1 MLTWKDFLALCRK
14 TKLSIAKLNG
24 ALSSILAMKSMFP
37 TGEMP
42 CFQFKSTS
50 ELMES
55 SKKATRIFK
64 TPITVK
70 RSCTI
75 SANIIFHYVSVSKD
89 LDTTQKW

>member
-24 ALSSILAMKSMFP
+24 TLSSILAMKSIFP

-55 SKKATRIFK
+55 S
-64 TPITVK
+64 
-70 RSCTI
+70 
-75 SANIIFHYVSVSKD
+75 IIKESNKD
-89 LDTTQKW
+89 F